1 MNEIISS
8 FSPIFRFFFIFFVEI
23 ERIELNEK
31 NGSQLNRMMR
41 RNANRTVGRGVPP
54 LAPPPLAVGNSW
66 LVIRRGVT
74 PIPLFLLVGNG
85 EGVPPPPALELP
97 LCTGGRCH
105 KWRILLRRSYTS
117 SICMI
122 PFVSCCEKDRKIIYS
137 YIIEVH
143 MLWSVQKD
151 NVKQRREDIERIKSQ
166 PSNAWYFKSKSRNPR
181 TMKRQGRKYPLQLK
195 NTTTSTCSVA
205 LTQHAGFLW
214 FQRKTL

>member
-1 MNEIISS
+1 MGCLACLW
-8 FSPIFRFFFIFFVEI
+8 R
-23 ERIELNEK
+23 LAW
-31 NGSQLNRMMR
+31 L
-41 RNANRTVGRGVPP
+41 P
-54 LAPPPLAVGNSW
+54 LAQNRSVAFSVVVCW
-66 LVIRRGVT
+66 
-74 PIPLFLLVGNG
+74 
-85 EGVPPPPALELP
+85 ALQRPNHLSVRNTNVELP

-117 SICMI
+117 SMCMI

-195 NTTTSTCSVA
+195 NTTTSTCFVA
-205 LTQHAGFLW
+205 LTQHAGFPW
-214 FQRKTL
+214 FQRKTIMKPRASFFKILNTNLVRSRLYQQHSKQNSGSFTLQHKDAKQYTLY

>member
-1 MNEIISS
+1 MRLIRNRCIPRFEMKHPPCCLLNKSKNFMSQTLEIIANLADCCVCVL
-8 FSPIFRFFFIFFVEI
+8 FF
-23 ERIELNEK
+23 
-31 NGSQLNRMMR
+31 
-41 RNANRTVGRGVPP
+41 
-54 LAPPPLAVGNSW
+54 
-66 LVIRRGVT
+66 LVIQRPWTFSGQAT
-74 PIPLFLLVGNG
+74 N
-85 EGVPPPPALELP
+85 AELP

-151 NVKQRREDIERIKSQ
+151 NVKQIREDIERIKSQ

-205 LTQHAGFLW
+205 LTQHAGFPW
-214 FQRKTL
+214 FPRKTL